1 MAPEIS
7 DLLKRALALPPE
19 ARAALASSLLESLD
33 ESTVEGSAE
42 QAWEREV
49 AARTADLDS
58 GSVKPLSWPEARRQ
72 MLAIIDAQ

>member
-19 ARAALASSLLESLD
+19 ARAALVSSLLESLD

-42 QAWEREV
+42 PAWEREV
-49 AARTADLDS
+49 AARIADLDS

-72 MLAIIDAQ
+72 MLAIIDA